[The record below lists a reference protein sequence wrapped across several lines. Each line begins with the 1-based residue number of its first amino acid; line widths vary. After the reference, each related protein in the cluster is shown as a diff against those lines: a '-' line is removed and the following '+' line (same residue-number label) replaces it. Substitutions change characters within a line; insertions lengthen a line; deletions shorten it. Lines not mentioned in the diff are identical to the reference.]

1 MKFLNVLVSS
11 AVLIGATPI
20 SEVLAG
26 PSSSIDT
33 FFGKT
38 PLPECVY
45 KVKYGALA
53 FKKVTV
59 PDCRESTE
67 CCHWMIKHYDD
78 MVSLYKNLIADERL
92 QSLRKGIEG
101 NKSLQPIY
109 IMLLDYEISYNRRF
123 KCG

>member
-11 AVLIGATPI
+11 AVLILVTPI
-20 SEVLAG
+20 SDVVAL
-26 PSSSIDT
+26 PSRDT

-38 PLPECVY
+38 LLPECVY